1 MRPSVAAVT
10 FGSTLKRPDD
20 LFKRRVIAHGGDRP
34 SGDRELRRIG
44 HVLARMTDTW

>member
-20 LFKRRVIAHGGDRP
+20 LFKRRVIAHGDRP
-34 SGDRELRRIG
+34 SGHRELRRIG
-44 HVLARMTDTW
+44 HVLARMTDVW